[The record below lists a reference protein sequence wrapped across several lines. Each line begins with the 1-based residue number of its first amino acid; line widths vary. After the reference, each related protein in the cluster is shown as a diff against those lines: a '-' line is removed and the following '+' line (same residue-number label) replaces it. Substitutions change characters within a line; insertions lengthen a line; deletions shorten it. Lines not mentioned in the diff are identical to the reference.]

1 VLASSLRGEG
11 QIARVGDELEA
22 SGLHD
27 LALVG
32 ATYGYANHTLGT
44 VSLLGPLR
52 MDYEKAL
59 RSVRAAAHE
68 LSRFVEEA
76 YEED

>member
-1 VLASSLRGEG
+1 MLANRLG
-11 QIARVGDELEA
+11 QRQFARVGDELEA

-76 YEED
+76 YAED